1 MLLQLL
7 LAFQIG
13 SIALF
18 HVLVHSLQPLFVL
31 LHALGQI
38 VFSLLLF
45 FEYIIIIH
53 LLHCFPFGVHLFLNV
68 QNQAILVPDAL
79 QISTLDKCI
88 PNIITPDTADDFLYV
103 GPFYAVSLLLNDFEG
118 LNQVLVLF

>member
-38 VFSLLLF
+38 VLGLLLF

-53 LLHCFPFGVHLFLNV
+53 LLHCFPFGVHLFLNI
-68 QNQAILVPDAL
+68 QNEAVLVPDAL
-79 QISTLDKCI
+79 HIAALNECV
-88 PNIITPDTADDFLYV
+88 PDVIASDAAGDLSHICAV
-103 GPFYAVSLLLNDFEG
+103 YAISLLLDDLKCLDQIF
-118 LNQVLVLF
+118 VLL